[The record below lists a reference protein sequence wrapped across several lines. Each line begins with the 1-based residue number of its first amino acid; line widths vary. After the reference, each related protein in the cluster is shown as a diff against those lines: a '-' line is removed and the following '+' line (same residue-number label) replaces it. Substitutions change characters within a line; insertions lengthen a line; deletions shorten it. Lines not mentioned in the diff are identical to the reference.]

1 MPKMFHQ
8 FIFSLPERKLGKFDV
23 DFGEDEEEVQGEDE
37 EEEVQGSSEEVQ
49 VRAREI
55 LGTSLDIQNGAIFLF
70 QFKLS
75 HTLLTGNK
83 KHNLQSRD

>member
-1 MPKMFHQ
+1 MTKMFHQ

-23 DFGEDEEEVQGEDE
+23 DFGEDEEEEEVQGEDE

-55 LGTSLDIQNGAIFLF
+55 LGTSLDI
-70 QFKLS
+70 
-75 HTLLTGNK
+75 
-83 KHNLQSRD
+83 

>member
-1 MPKMFHQ
+1 MFNKPCNEDQESIENVFQ

-23 DFGEDEEEVQGEDE
+23 DFGEEE

-55 LGTSLDIQNGAIFLF
+55 IGTSLD
-70 QFKLS
+70 
-75 HTLLTGNK
+75 T
-83 KHNLQSRD
+83 